1 MIIGNV
7 KSNQDL
13 ESKRNLQK
21 EILALEVSNEEE
33 NQRRRKQAGIQSYE
47 PAKILAQY
55 KTSAEIQLD
64 RMSAE
69 AEARKH
75 LDELGFGFQ
84 DANKIVAWLSSSII
98 NRLTDFNAN
107 AKGIKSEIKNNFSP
121 TAYTNVQFIE
131 NFLERYFD
139 DLDVNFG
146 KKFGLNPVQQSAKTI
161 DELQKILPNRNAL
174 ERLKTAIYEYGR
186 SIPKTEVEREE
197 ELQRLTLILNKI
209 NVLISCSLSPQMIS
223 ELKSLLSQNERA
235 KFSKRVSNVVR
246 RMNLIST
253 KEIQEITGQ
262 IESRIASRRSE
273 IPAVI
278 SKLEKLIGSVGG
290 KGFVNLTEFT
300 EKFLQEVGAPD
311 RPEYQQSAIAKEIE
325 DNNQLTEIN
334 LNKLHADEVAF
345 LRLKTPRIPR
355 FSEARYYGE
364 ITEERDPISILHDI
378 EENGFTKLQAVY
390 RGYKGRQSAESRK
403 KFSEIVS
410 DLFKRA
416 EEILKSEEEAEIVK
430 KEIFEDITG
439 NVDKS
444 MTEEEMKEEIK
455 QFLVE
460 NPSAPERI
468 DTLLESVREEQAS
481 IELEEPSIE
490 QSIQL
495 ERNEYTEKA
504 EQYLRELREGKNSEE
519 YKSALKSTL
528 NKGFNVP
535 SSEYKNLGVS
545 ALENLIKKKYSEMNP
560 LARVGRKEYKPEGVT
575 TGLGLRR
582 QRINQKLAK
591 HFKEDEKL
599 LKKVVKKLSEDSSS
613 DEEEEKLLKGH
624 IRRSAKADREIEHS
638 LKGEGAQFLP
648 KSQRDA
654 IYSGLKKMGLGSG
667 KLDANTFKFL
677 GNKDKW
683 HEAFSGVGFHAK
695 RIPINKVG
703 KGVDI
708 SEEENPTYRTFG
720 KYRIHIPQLLN
731 NNTANFKYPSLGSI
745 PTLKPQTISQ
755 DYKEFLIELLNN
767 GKFSDR
773 DLKRLP
779 QREIKHFERVAI
791 GAGLVEKFG
800 IKVGDNEE
808 DRKDAERFEVL
819 KGEYLA
825 GNNNEKMI
833 KELRQLIVKFIN
845 SGRLIKSEGMN
856 LLLQISTL

>member
-55 KTSAEIQLD
+55 KTSAEIQSD
-64 RMSAE
+64 RMSGE

-84 DANKIVAWLSSSII
+84 DANKIVAWLSSSIV

-121 TAYTNVQFIE
+121 TAYSNVQFIE

-174 ERLKTAIYEYGR
+174 ERLKTAVFEYGR
-186 SIPKTEVEREE
+186 SIPKTEVGREE

-235 KFSKRVSNVVR
+235 KFSKRVSSVMR

-253 KEIQEITGQ
+253 KEIQEVTGQ
-262 IESRIASRRSE
+262 IESRLASRISE
-273 IPAVI
+273 IPAII
-278 SKLEKLIGSVGG
+278 SKLEKLLGNVGG

-300 EKFLQEVGAPD
+300 EKFLQEVGATD
-311 RPEYQQSAIAKEIE
+311 RPEYQQSAIANEIE

-334 LNKLHADEVAF
+334 LKKLQADEVAF
-345 LRLKTPRIPR
+345 LRLKQPRMPR
-355 FSEARYYGE
+355 FAEARYYAE
-364 ITEERDPISILHDI
+364 ISEERDPISILHDI
-378 EENGFTKLQAVY
+378 EEKGFTKLQAVY
-390 RGYKGRQSAESRK
+390 RGRKVRRDIVQNIVEEMMKDAGRMARTKQE
-403 KFSEIVS
+403 
-410 DLFKRA
+410 
-416 EEILKSEEEAEIVK
+416 EEIIVN
-430 KEIFEDITG
+430 EIFEDITG
-439 NVDKS
+439 NNVKS

-468 DTLLESVREEQAS
+468 DTLLEAVREEQAS

-495 ERNEYTEKA
+495 ERNEYTERA
-504 EQYLRELREGKNSEE
+504 EQYLRELKVGKNNEE

-528 NKGFNVP
+528 NKGLGVS
-535 SSEYKNLGVS
+535 SSEYKNLGVL
-545 ALENLIKKKYSEMNP
+545 ALEELIKKKYSEMNP

-599 LKKVVKKLSEDSSS
+599 LKNVAKKMSEDSSS

-624 IRRSAKADREIEHS
+624 IRRSAKADRAIEHS
-638 LKGEGAQFLP
+638 IKGEGAQFLP

-779 QREIKHFERVAI
+779 QREIKHFERV
-791 GAGLVEKFG
+791 GK
-800 IKVGDNEE
+800 
-808 DRKDAERFEVL
+808 
-819 KGEYLA
+819 
-825 GNNNEKMI
+825 
-833 KELRQLIVKFIN
+833 
-845 SGRLIKSEGMN
+845 
-856 LLLQISTL
+856 